1 MAENSAKNKFYQRTK
16 EINGVTYTAQFNGM
30 SAALDAIDENYID
43 NSSNISIKKLAQHI
57 FDNVIIEP
65 KGLTPDDFDS
75 IDDMNKVVQWASAV
89 MQGKFRDKE

>member
-1 MAENSAKNKFYQRTK
+1 MAENNAKNKFYQRTK